1 MKSCNSKPQAK
12 TNKTKVSSTTDILP
26 VAPSAGERRF
36 SGSIVQLCRVWDQA
50 ARLFFTRLFL
60 ASQLAFTVCLML
72 QMLLSDQLHATLAQ
86 PPSNSSTM
94 TQGQDR
100 LSDPKW
106 SFGYELFQMLL
117 EERGLTLTDSVD
129 SAISSPAE
137 SVIVMLGDLSS
148 ISQPEWLRLQRF
160 ATNGGTVLLASDQ
173 SMRRAGF
180 NDGPV
185 STAIEEQQYQQFD
198 DCVVVGDL
206 SARSSLT
213 RGLRSI
219 VMNRS
224 GWLTVPWSGTLN
236 WFIAAR
242 LPANCEPRRASQQP
256 VLLLGWPRQ
265 QGRMPNAADSTSRGA
280 MILAA
285 DQSLFTN
292 LMLWHGDNAMLAIR
306 VSELLCNG
314 NRRQLVFLVDR
325 QSVSSYR
332 ESPAAQSPPDNNPA
346 VQNRPVPKDL
356 PNTELPEPEVPEPE
370 LATMLKLANKVVQE
384 VEESNVVNEV
394 LANRP
399 RNVRQPFF
407 QRSVMLL
414 LAILAAFWLLW
425 RLAQKNSIQTAV
437 VGPRSML
444 SSLQMITKQTGS
456 TKTPQSPYASAA
468 EVLARDLCQRLTHST
483 SLEDWQSQLKAE
495 TQPNGSKK
503 LPKSLRAE
511 LQFALE
517 LAVRG
522 CSVHISRQRLE
533 AFGKNIREL
542 QSAWG

>member
-1 MKSCNSKPQAK
+1 MRRPFRSNSVCKKEAASIIA
-12 TNKTKVSSTTDILP
+12 TLP
-26 VAPSAGERRF
+26 AAQPAAVRR
-36 SGSIVQLCRVWDQA
+36 SPANSRRQGRVWNQ
-50 ARLFFTRLFL
+50 RLRLVRIRLIRPKLL
-60 ASQLAFTVCLML
+60 ALTGSLML
-72 QMLLSDQLHATLAQ
+72 LMLIPGQLYAAPAQ
-86 PPSNSSTM
+86 PPADSLTM
-94 TQGQDR
+94 TRGQDR

-129 SAISSPAE
+129 DAVAAPSE

-160 ATNGGTVLLASDQ
+160 AANGGTVLLASDQ

-306 VSELLCNG
+306 VSDLLCNG
-314 NRRQLVFLVDR
+314 KRRQLVFLVD
-325 QSVSSYR
+325 QQLVPSYR
-332 ESPAAQSPPDNNPA
+332 ESSAAQLPPGNAPAAQDT
-346 VQNRPVPKDL
+346 PVPDTL
-356 PNTELPEPEVPEPE
+356 PSAELPEPELPEPE

-384 VEESNVVNEV
+384 IEESNVVNEV

-399 RNVRQPFF
+399 REVRQPFF
-407 QRSVMLL
+407 QRTIMLL
-414 LAILAAFWLLW
+414 MAVLAAFWLLW
-425 RLAQKNSIQTAV
+425 RLAQKNSVQTAV

-444 SSLQMITKQTGS
+444 SSLQMITRQTAD

-468 EVLARDLCQRLTHST
+468 EVLARDLCQRLTDSAST
-483 SLEDWQSQLKAE
+483 EDWQRQLKAE

-503 LPKSLRAE
+503 LSKSLRAE

-533 AFGKNIREL
+533 TFGKNIREL